1 MVYLL
6 HKNDMQLCKLDLLI
20 PPKNSDRFLILTCF
34 HFLLLD
40 ECLRSHNELRRL
52 HKDTPALDWDD
63 RLAADAQK
71 WSDHLANVKRGYH
84 DYNRNDGSG
93 ESWWYWTWY
102 DDSIV
107 YSCADAVR
115 AW

>member
-1 MVYLL
+1 MITVLL
-6 HKNDMQLCKLDLLI
+6 HLLLYEKVDFCSPKI
-20 PPKNSDRFLILTCF
+20 PSTHLY
-34 HFLLLD
+34 LD
-40 ECLRSHNELRRL
+40 ECLRSHNALRFL
-52 HKDTPALDWDD
+52 HEDTPALKWDA
-63 RLAADAQK
+63 RLAADAQR
-71 WSDHLANVKRGYH
+71 WSDRLARSRSGYH

-102 DDSIV
+102 DDSSV